1 MRDAHLRSGVE
12 GSESDVVRELRI
24 RCEKKRTE
32 ERIERIAFHAP
43 MLLSCER
50 ENVMNLHRRIFV
62 ALTVAL
68 VAATTAPVEASP
80 PRKARSVPAS
90 GYAQRD
96 DVRVFIH
103 ELAKEE
109 HFSRTALERWF
120 SDVRYQPKIVAAMQ
134 RPLLEPPKWYEYAP
148 QFLSPARIDEGV
160 AFWRAHEAALARAEA
175 DFGVPPEII
184 VAIIG
189 VETFYGR
196 NTGGYR
202 IIDALS
208 TLAFDYPR
216 RATFFRGELREFLL
230 LARSEGFSPL
240 LPKGSFA
247 GALGVPQ
254 FMPGSVRRYAVDYD
268 GDGHIDLWRSDDD
281 AIGSVG
287 NYLARHDWLRG
298 QPVWSPATVAASQ
311 RDTAF
316 ARLDGGI
323 SERRPLAAWNADGV
337 AAERLPDPMAAEPV
351 GLLALEQPP
360 DAAGEPVSL
369 RIAFPNFYV
378 ITRYNKSRL
387 YAAAVTSLGEAI
399 RAGYGNRP

>member
-1 MRDAHLRSGVE
+1 MMS
-12 GSESDVVRELRI
+12 
-24 RCEKKRTE
+24 
-32 ERIERIAFHAP
+32 
-43 MLLSCER
+43 
-50 ENVMNLHRRIFV
+50 HRRTFV
-62 ALTVAL
+62 ALAMAIAVA
-68 VAATTAPVEASP
+68 ASP
-80 PRKARSVPAS
+80 PLDAASRKASTPQGA

-96 DVRVFIH
+96 DVREFIDD
-103 ELAKEE
+103 LARE
-109 HFSRTALERWF
+109 HGFSRATLRNWF

-134 RPLLEPPKWYEYAP
+134 RPLVEPPKWYEYAP

-160 AFWRAHEAALARAEA
+160 AFYRAHEAALRRAETA
-175 DFGVPPEII
+175 FGVPAEII

-196 NTGGYR
+196 NLGGYR

-240 LPKGSFA
+240 VPKGSFA

-254 FMPGSVRRYAVDYD
+254 FMPGSVRRYAIDFD
-268 GDGHIDLWRSDDD
+268 GDGHVDLWRSDDD
-281 AIGSVG
+281 AIGSIA

-298 QPVWSPATVAASQ
+298 QPVWARATIAPSQ
-311 RDTAF
+311 RDATM

-323 SERRPLAAWNADGV
+323 SERRPLAAWNDDGV
-337 AAERLPDPMAAEPV
+337 AAERLPDPLAPEPV
-351 GLLALEQPP
+351 GLLALEEAP
-360 DAAGEPVSL
+360 DASGDAQSL
-369 RIAFPNFYV
+369 WIAFPNFYV

-387 YAAAVTSLGEAI
+387 YAAAVTSLAEAI
-399 RAGYGNRP
+399 RAEHACVASASADDAVRNRTSQPAVAQAAACQPAGSLPAMLTQPLRQPGARNSR

>member
-1 MRDAHLRSGVE
+1 MQHGVRRSPGWRAVA
-12 GSESDVVRELRI
+12 GRI
-24 RCEKKRTE
+24 RMR
-32 ERIERIAFHAP
+32 A
-43 MLLSCER
+43 MLLSEHR
-50 ENVMNLHRRIFV
+50 RNVMNSRHPIVV
-62 ALTVAL
+62 ALATIV
-68 VAATTAPVEASP
+68 VAATCAAASAAPSRKTATA
-80 PRKARSVPAS
+80 PAS

-96 DVRVFIH
+96 DVRAFIA
-103 ELAKEE
+103 ELARE
-109 HFSRTALERWF
+109 HGFSRATLARWF
-120 SDVRYQPKIVAAMQ
+120 ADVRYQPKIVEAMQ

-148 QFLSPARIDEGV
+148 QFLSRARIDEGV

-175 DFGVPPEII
+175 QFGVPPQIV

-196 NTGGYR
+196 YAGNYR

-230 LARSEGFSPL
+230 LARSERFSPL
-240 LPKGSFA
+240 VPKGSFA

-254 FMPGSVRRYAVDYD
+254 FMPGSVRRYAVDFD
-268 GDGHIDLWRSDDD
+268 GDGHVDLWRSDED
-281 AIGSVG
+281 AIGSVA

-298 QPVWSPATVAASQ
+298 QPVWSPATIAPAQLDS
-311 RDTAF
+311 AL

-351 GLLALEQPP
+351 GLLALEEPP
-360 DAAGEPVSL
+360 QASNDAL
-369 RIAFPNFYV
+369 RLWIAFPNFYV

-387 YAAAVTSLGEAI
+387 YAAAVTSLAEALAAAHGGGEPTAEPP
-399 RAGYGNRP
+399 RQATR